1 MKNAALCEALPLLA
15 TCSHEIPPTPHT
27 VCFAFPPPP
36 PRIITI
42 PEQTHTFEFASR
54 RAASLSL
61 THACCVSSL
70 APGHNNS
77 PEIKTNLL
85 LSHLFLFFLSSY
97 LAIIA
102 FLNFLGQ
109 AFQRCFFVLTSTAN
123 FHIFF
128 PSCYI

>member
-27 VCFAFPPPP
+27 VCFAFPPP

-97 LAIIA
+97 LVIIA

>member
-27 VCFAFPPPP
+27 VCFVFPP
-36 PRIITI
+36 
-42 PEQTHTFEFASR
+42 A
-54 RAASLSL
+54 
-61 THACCVSSL
+61 
-70 APGHNNS
+70 
-77 PEIKTNLL
+77 LL
-85 LSHLFLFFLSSY
+85 LSPSKLTLLNSRRVASRCVIIIDPRLLRLFSCSRPQQLPRDKNQSFAKPSFLFLSSY
-97 LAIIA
+97 LVIIA